1 MATKKRPQKKQ
12 SNNKFA
18 FLLIIF
24 GILLFSLG
32 TLGHIKIFFNS
43 LVLNF
48 KEQPHVEI
56 SVNNPDSI
64 SIPSVGLNLQVIQ
77 GGIKNRE
84 WILSDDKALYL
95 PTSGKI
101 GEGYNTIIY
110 AHSREK
116 LFGNLEKIKVGDV
129 INISDSKGQKFGYS
143 VFSIESVDPT
153 DIDKLYSQEKDIV
166 TLFTCDGWFDEKRL
180 LVRAKL
186 FNISL
191 STK

>member
-12 SNNKFA
+12 SNKNFA
-18 FLLIIF
+18 FFLIFF

-32 TLGHIKIFFNS
+32 TLGHVKIFFNS
-43 LVLNF
+43 LFLNY
-48 KEQPHVEI
+48 KEQPRVEI
-56 SVNNPDSI
+56 SVNSPDSI
-64 SIPSVGLNLQVIQ
+64 FIPSIGLNLGVIQ
-77 GGIKNRE
+77 GGVRNRE

-116 LFGNLEKIKVGDV
+116 LFGKLEKVKVGDV
-129 INISDSKGQKFGYS
+129 IDIIDSKGQNFGYR
-143 VFSIESVDPT
+143 VFNIESVDPT
-153 DIDKLYSQEKDIV
+153 DIDKLYSKDKDIV

-191 STK
+191 SAK